1 VEKTSVFGT
10 AVHAV
15 MVASDRTSPD
25 ALKVRLAQAGVAA
38 RRIEPVEPS
47 LEDVFLEVVAGAA
60 S

>member
-1 VEKTSVFGT
+1 
-10 AVHAV
+10 

-25 ALKVRLAQAGVAA
+25 ALKVRLTQAGVAA

-47 LEDVFLEVVAGAA
+47 LEDVFLEVVAGVA